1 MSSMEAPV
9 VPMREA
15 RSEPA
20 ARKAVFT
27 AGRASRSPSSITPPE
42 ITNRLPSRTMKDR

>member
-9 VPMREA
+9 VPMKEA
-15 RSEPA
+15 RREPT

-42 ITNRLPSRTMKDR
+42 ITKRLPSSTMKET